1 MQEDLKLLRPL
12 SLTDYPSIAS
22 GSVLRVVIR
31 E

>member
-1 MQEDLKLLRPL
+1 MLEDAKLLRPL
-12 SLTDYPSIAS
+12 SLTDYPAISN